1 MIGGQRL
8 KMTAN
13 ATVGRSDLTMA
24 SNERSKRREIDKKGT
39 EWEGTEGVKGGGPA
53 MDTEME
59 MECD

>member
-1 MIGGQRL
+1 
-8 KMTAN
+8 
-13 ATVGRSDLTMA
+13 MA